1 LGNVR
6 KGEFLHFSNGD
17 SWNFSKIRRT
27 AKVMSRGNCKNR
39 RIRNWRVEK
48 FSTTIV
54 KEEKNHVGA
63 RRWEGKIFCRKYSCS
78 RGRIVEGE
86 ANKKDLKSVDVQM
99 K

>member
-1 LGNVR
+1 
-6 KGEFLHFSNGD
+6 
-17 SWNFSKIRRT
+17 
-27 AKVMSRGNCKNR
+27 MSRGNCKRR

-63 RRWEGKIFCRKYSCS
+63 RRWEG
-78 RGRIVEGE
+78 
-86 ANKKDLKSVDVQM
+86 NKKDLKSVDVQM